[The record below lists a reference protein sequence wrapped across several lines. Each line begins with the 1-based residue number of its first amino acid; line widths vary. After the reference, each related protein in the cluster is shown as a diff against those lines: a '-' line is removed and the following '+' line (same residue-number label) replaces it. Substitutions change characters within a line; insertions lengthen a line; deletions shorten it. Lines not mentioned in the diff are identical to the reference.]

1 MIFFHSAFWMIFMIL
16 SFLFYANF
24 WPIHIALIRS
34 VINGFLYIL
43 LSYTNLRIL
52 IPKFFSRGKYG
63 PYILLSTLLI
73 GSLAGIRILMREYWF
88 GEPTTIRIE
97 ERRYVSEFLI
107 FSSLIFVYLLSI
119 FYQLVEN
126 HFIALERNR
135 QIGKQRDEAE
145 LKMLKSQVNPHFLF
159 NTLNN
164 LYSLAIIQS
173 SKTPGAIMALS
184 GIMRYL
190 IYETGAPLV
199 TAEKEVKFITDYIR
213 LEQLRIEDAEKVN
226 LVVEQPAPGLLIA
239 PLLFIAF
246 IENAFKHS
254 HIDIDPE
261 GFIQIFLSFRN
272 KEILFTCENSVR
284 EDLTGTREGGVGLK
298 NVRSRLELMYAG
310 QYDLEIRQT
319 NLIYTVNLTIN
330 I

>member
-1 MIFFHSAFWMIFMIL
+1 MVL

-24 WPIHIALIRS
+24 WPMHIALIRS
-34 VINGFLYIL
+34 VTNGFLYII
-43 LSYTNLRIL
+43 LSYTNLRLL
-52 IPKFFSRGKYG
+52 IPGFFSRGKYVT
-63 PYILLSTLLI
+63 YIVLSALLI
-73 GSLAGIRILMREYWF
+73 GFIAGIRILLREYWF

-107 FSSLIFVYLLSI
+107 FSSLLFVFLLSI
-119 FYQLVEN
+119 LYQLVEN
-126 HFIALERNR
+126 HFVALERNR
-135 QIGKQRDEAE
+135 EIGKQRDEAE

-164 LYSLAIIQS
+164 LYSLAMIQS
-173 SKTPGAIMALS
+173 PKTPGAIMALS

-199 TAEKEVKFITDYIR
+199 SAEKEVKFITDYIR
-213 LEQLRIEDAEKVN
+213 LEQLRIEDTEKVN

-272 KEILFTCENSVR
+272 QEILFTCENSIR
-284 EDLTGTREGGVGLK
+284 EDIIGNNEGGVGLK
-298 NVRSRLELMYAG
+298 NARSRLDLMYAG
-310 QYDLEIRQT
+310 RYDLEIRQT
-319 NLIYTVNLTIN
+319 DLIYTVNLN
-330 I
+330 IKI

>member
-1 MIFFHSAFWMIFMIL
+1 
-16 SFLFYANF
+16 
-24 WPIHIALIRS
+24 
-34 VINGFLYIL
+34 
-43 LSYTNLRIL
+43 
-52 IPKFFSRGKYG
+52 
-63 PYILLSTLLI
+63 
-73 GSLAGIRILMREYWF
+73 
-88 GEPTTIRIE
+88 
-97 ERRYVSEFLI
+97 
-107 FSSLIFVYLLSI
+107 
-119 FYQLVEN
+119 
-126 HFIALERNR
+126 
-135 QIGKQRDEAE
+135 
-145 LKMLKSQVNPHFLF
+145 
-159 NTLNN
+159 
-164 LYSLAIIQS
+164 
-173 SKTPGAIMALS
+173 MALS